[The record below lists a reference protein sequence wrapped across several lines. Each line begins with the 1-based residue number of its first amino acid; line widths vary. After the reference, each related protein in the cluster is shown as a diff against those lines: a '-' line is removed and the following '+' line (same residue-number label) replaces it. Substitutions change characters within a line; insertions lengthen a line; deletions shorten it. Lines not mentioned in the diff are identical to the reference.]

1 MSSEVANVYA
11 EALLSLAREEDKIL
25 AFKNEIKA
33 IMPLFDSEV
42 IAFLATYNIDKSL
55 KKDVMKMAFKDLS
68 VELLH
73 FIYLLIDKNR
83 IRYIKE
89 IFKSYLLMANEA
101 LKIKVVEVV
110 SARPLKEADKK
121 RLLEALKMKFK
132 MTIELEEVLDE
143 RLISGIRVKMDDQL
157 VDVSMAH
164 KIEDL
169 KKTLKESW

>member
-1 MSSEVANVYA
+1 
-11 EALLSLAREEDKIL
+11 
-25 AFKNEIKA
+25 
-33 IMPLFDSEV
+33 
-42 IAFLATYNIDKSL
+42 
-55 KKDVMKMAFKDLS
+55 
-68 VELLH
+68 
-73 FIYLLIDKNR
+73 
-83 IRYIKE
+83 
-89 IFKSYLLMANEA
+89 MANEA